1 VVIIA
6 CIHFHPFPLH
16 FLFVKERGSS
26 TLELSNLLAIS
37 DNLPEIYPTKYY
49 SAGDSGLGF
58 QRHLYVWLQMTILLT
73 AMEQLQLLRALMV
86 PVTCHQSWVISR
98 MKQPQSCSFSLK
110 QCSISSYPDSI
121 NWAHSILPL
130 LLWWKVKTGHSLSDV
145 VQQVLSKAE
154 QLLSLRALLHSRWQ
168 RPRCCWPY
176 FLSVCTVDSH
186 GESTSTPGPLRQSW
200 SPGSQSPASF
210 AAFHVCDGL
219 NSSF

>member
-1 VVIIA
+1 MTLDWVFRDI
-6 CIHFHPFPLH
+6 CMSDCRWQSSWLPWSSCSCSGYWWYLLH
-16 FLFVKERGSS
+16 AIKAESS
-26 TLELSNLLAIS
+26 
-37 DNLPEIYPTKYY
+37 
-49 SAGDSGLGF
+49 LG
-58 QRHLYVWLQMTILLT
+58 WSS
-73 AMEQLQLLRALMV
+73 
-86 PVTCHQSWVISR
+86 P
-98 MKQPQSCSFSLK
+98 SCSFSLK